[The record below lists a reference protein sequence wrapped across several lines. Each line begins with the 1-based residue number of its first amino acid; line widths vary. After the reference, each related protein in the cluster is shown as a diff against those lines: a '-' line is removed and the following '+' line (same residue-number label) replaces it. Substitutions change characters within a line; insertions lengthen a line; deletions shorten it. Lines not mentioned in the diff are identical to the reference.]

1 MMTLIELLETEKQ
14 QIIKDANND
23 LMHAHLT
30 HYEAAGTQEGKE
42 QLVTLYELTL
52 HCIKQRNLE
61 PMVAFA
67 DRLAR
72 KRFLADY
79 DLHEVQMLFNILEE
93 TLWKRIINT
102 LPPSELAEALG
113 LVSTTLG
120 TGKDTL
126 AGTYVSLATKTKA
139 PSLDLSELF
148 KGTTES
154 VLQ

>member
-1 MMTLIELLETEKQ
+1 MTLIELLETDKQ
-14 QIIKDANND
+14 QIIKEATQD
-23 LMHAHLT
+23 LTNAHLT
-30 HYEAAGTQEGKE
+30 HYEAAGPKEGKE
-42 QLVTLYELTL
+42 QLVTLYELTV
-52 HCIKQRNLE
+52 HCIKQRNLG
-61 PMVAFA
+61 PMVGFA

-154 VLQ
+154 ALQ